1 MLGFPGGDALFRPA
15 PVPLPPG
22 ARDPCRRIARARDGG
37 RARALRIR
45 RESRRSGHAIRK
57 RPRAIRWA
65 RGLLGDRAGH
75 HQRAQ
80 GHWLR
85 GHRDARRA
93 SPAALGRPR
102 RARAFDA
109 LLERVGQPGGPADPR
124 RDHRVRRAAA
134 EFAGA
139 HRVRAT
145 APRVASCDVGR
156 RCCRPPRAVPV
167 LMARTVTLPREVERV
182 LTRHRQKVGA
192 RHAVRTADALVRMVD
207 DLGFCFAFTGE
218 SAYPVPAA
226 FDHLDT
232 RSEGRKWDWMWG
244 WKDELAENKRLY
256 YGKLLV
262 KKPTFVSMKMLPIF
276 YATFGRAGDADDHLE
291 DVRAGRLSEIARRVI
306 EFLAVNGETQTKR
319 MRSALGIT
327 SQEGKSDYA
336 KAIEELQR
344 LMYVARVRAVGEG
357 REDYNYTY
365 DLFVHRYPET
375 VRAAERASSADA
387 MAALLARLLVLA
399 GGVTERQVGKLFDW
413 TDDRVTHLVTRLETQ
428 NALVRIEGAL
438 VLPTLG

>member
-1 MLGFPGGDALFRPA
+1 
-15 PVPLPPG
+15 
-22 ARDPCRRIARARDGG
+22 
-37 RARALRIR
+37 
-45 RESRRSGHAIRK
+45 
-57 RPRAIRWA
+57 
-65 RGLLGDRAGH
+65 
-75 HQRAQ
+75 
-80 GHWLR
+80 
-85 GHRDARRA
+85 
-93 SPAALGRPR
+93 
-102 RARAFDA
+102 
-109 LLERVGQPGGPADPR
+109 
-124 RDHRVRRAAA
+124 
-134 EFAGA
+134 
-139 HRVRAT
+139 
-145 APRVASCDVGR
+145 
-156 RCCRPPRAVPV
+156 
-167 LMARTVTLPREVERV
+167 MARTVTLPREVERV

-232 RSEGRKWDWMWG
+232 RSDGRKWEWMWG
-244 WKDELAENKRLY
+244 WKDELAANKRLY

-291 DVRAGRLSEIARRVI
+291 DVRAGRLSEIAHRI
-306 EFLAVNGETQTKR
+306 IDFLAVNGETQTKR

-327 SQEGKSDYA
+327 SQEGKSAYS

-387 MAALLARLLVLA
+387 MSALLAHLLGLS
-399 GGVTERQVGKLFDW
+399 GGVTERQVTKLFDW
-413 TDDRVTHLVTRLETQ
+413 SEDRVAHVARRLEMKK
-428 NALVRIEGAL
+428 ALVRADGLL

>member
-1 MLGFPGGDALFRPA
+1 M
-15 PVPLPPG
+15 
-22 ARDPCRRIARARDGG
+22 
-37 RARALRIR
+37 
-45 RESRRSGHAIRK
+45 
-57 RPRAIRWA
+57 
-65 RGLLGDRAGH
+65 
-75 HQRAQ
+75 
-80 GHWLR
+80 
-85 GHRDARRA
+85 
-93 SPAALGRPR
+93 AAEYR
-102 RARAFDA
+102 RARVPRAPTITPQMERAFD
-109 LLERVGQPGGPADPR
+109 
-124 RDHRVRRAAA
+124 
-134 EFAGA
+134 
-139 HRVRAT
+139 
-145 APRVASCDVGR
+145 
-156 RCCRPPRAVPV
+156 
-167 LMARTVTLPREVERV
+167 
-182 LTRHRQKVGA
+182 RHRERIAG
-192 RHAVRTADALVRMVD
+192 RPTGRTADALVRMVD

-232 RSEGRKWDWMWG
+232 RSDGRKWEWMWG
-244 WKDELAENKRLY
+244 WKDELAEKKRLY

-262 KKPTFVSMKMLPIF
+262 KKPTFVSMKMLPTF

-291 DVRAGRLSEIARRVI
+291 DVRAGRLSEIARRII

-387 MAALLARLLVLA
+387 MSALLAHLVELA
-399 GGVTERQVGKLFDW
+399 GGVTEREVAKLFEW
-413 TDDRVTHLVTRLETQ
+413 SADRVAHVIARLEARR
-428 NALVRIEGAL
+428 ALIRADR
-438 VLPTLG
+438 VLILPRLG